1 MTMAAEPRDPST
13 RIPASGHGLTL
24 RPDPAVRGGQ
34 DAVVRPGA
42 LAHRG
47 GSQVSRAMPVGLHS
61 NFPPMA
67 EAPSLGVLPHRH
79 TGGAPSALTVGVVV
93 ARLRGLVEREFPGPV
108 WVEGELSNCS
118 YPGSGHIYFS
128 LVDEQA
134 TDRRGQRLLLPCA
147 FFRGANQSLRFRLED
162 GMKVLCYGHISVYE
176 AKGQYQIQVLR
187 VEPKGIGALQVAFE
201 QLKKRLAAEGLFS
214 EARKRSIP
222 ALPERVG
229 IVTSPTGS
237 AVHDMVARLRG
248 HFHVII
254 LPAKVQGE
262 GAAREIAEA
271 IRLANARRLADVLI
285 VGRGGG
291 SLEDL
296 WAFNEEL
303 VARAI
308 VSSSIP
314 VISAVGHEDH
324 WTIADFVADLR
335 ASTPTHAA
343 QQLAETRQ
351 RLLEEARALAQQL
364 VDVMR
369 AALDDRSARLEGL
382 REQLRLL
389 HPLTYIKERLVRVQE
404 WLRHLTQGA
413 RFTLESCERRLQGLA
428 GRLEALSPLAVL
440 ARGYSITMAGP
451 ERHVVTAAAS
461 LRAGDELETLLARG
475 RVLSTVTRTITEA
488 A

>member
-1 MTMAAEPRDPST
+1 MTTADKS
-13 RIPASGHGLTL
+13 ASLDSGL
-24 RPDPAVRGGQ
+24 R
-34 DAVVRPGA
+34 
-42 LAHRG
+42 
-47 GSQVSRAMPVGLHS
+47 
-61 NFPPMA
+61 
-67 EAPSLGVLPHRH
+67 PSLGIPPRPAEGQ
-79 TGGAPSALTVGVVV
+79 GGAPALTVGAIV

-118 YPGSGHIYFS
+118 YPSSGHIYFS

-162 GMKVLCYGHISVYE
+162 GMKVLCYGHVTVYE

-187 VEPKGIGALQVAFE
+187 VEPKGTGALQLAFE
-201 QLKKRLAAEGLFS
+201 QMKKRLAAEGLFD
-214 EARKRSIP
+214 EARKRPIP

-237 AVHDMVARLRG
+237 AVHDMVVRLRD

-262 GAAREIAEA
+262 GAAQDIAEA
-271 IRLANARRLADVLI
+271 IRVANARRLADVLI

-296 WAFNEEL
+296 WAFNEEP

-308 VSSSIP
+308 FSSTIP

-324 WTIADFVADLR
+324 WTIADFVADVR

-351 RLLEEARALAQQL
+351 RLVESARALTERVVAG
-364 VDVMR
+364 MR
-369 AALDDRSARLEGL
+369 AALDGHVTALEGL
-382 REQLRLL
+382 RERLRLL
-389 HPLTYIKERLVRVQE
+389 HPLIQLREHLARVQE
-404 WLRHLTQGA
+404 LLRHMTQGA
-413 RFTLESCERRLQGLA
+413 RFALDGCERHLQGLA
-428 GRLEALSPLAVL
+428 GRLGALSPLAVL

-451 ERHVVTAAAS
+451 ERHVVTAASS
-461 LRAGDELETLLARG
+461 LHAGDELETLLSRG
-475 RVLSTVTRTITEA
+475 RVVSTVTRTITVSE
-488 A
+488 

>member
-1 MTMAAEPRDPST
+1 MAAE
-13 RIPASGHGLTL
+13 
-24 RPDPAVRGGQ
+24 AVT
-34 DAVVRPGA
+34 AKPGTA
-42 LAHRG
+42 
-47 GSQVSRAMPVGLHS
+47 
-61 NFPPMA
+61 
-67 EAPSLGVLPHRH
+67 
-79 TGGAPSALTVGVVV
+79 ALTVGAIV
-93 ARLRGLVEREFPGPV
+93 ARLRGLLEREFPGPV

-118 YPGSGHIYFS
+118 YPSSGHIYFS

-147 FFRGANQSLRFRLED
+147 FFKGANQSLRFRLED
-162 GMKVLCYGHISVYE
+162 GMKVLCYGHVTMYE

-187 VEPKGIGALQVAFE
+187 VEPKGTGALQLAFE
-201 QLKKRLAAEGLFS
+201 QMKKRLAAEGLFDD
-214 EARKRSIP
+214 ARKRPIP

-237 AVHDMVARLRG
+237 AIHDMVVRLRD

-296 WAFNEEL
+296 WAFNEEP

-308 VSSSIP
+308 FSSTIP

-324 WTIADFVADLR
+324 WTIADFVADWR

-343 QQLAETRQ
+343 QRLADTRQ
-351 RLLEEARALAQQL
+351 RLVEETRTRTQQL
-364 VDVMR
+364 VDGMH
-369 AALDDRSARLEGL
+369 AALDEQSAHLDGL

-389 HPLTYIKERLVRVQE
+389 HPLTYIKERLTRVQE
-404 WLRHLTQGA
+404 LLRHITQGV
-413 RFTLESCERRLQGLA
+413 RFTLEGCERHLQGLA

-440 ARGYSITMAGP
+440 SRGYSITMAGP
-451 ERHVVTAAAS
+451 ERHVVTAASS
-461 LRAGDELETLLARG
+461 LHAGDELETLLSRG
-475 RVLSTVTRTITEA
+475 RVVSTVTRTITASE
-488 A
+488 